1 MDNYGVSCDVNIL
14 DRTIT
19 LHNVPRKLR
28 GNIIHEIHE
37 MFEIET
43 IRTRQDDTKKL
54 NNSSDGIKKS
64 KPAVIQT
71 QGYKT
76 IKCNNYSND
85 ILDKKIQEEFL
96 KFSKFNLNSKDK
108 LAYLKKLNSELYL
121 LHKTKIFCASEGDI
135 IQCEFNS
142 FLRGELRKKY

>member
-54 NNSSDGIKKS
+54 NNSSD
-64 KPAVIQT
+64 A
-71 QGYKT
+71 
-76 IKCNNYSND
+76 
-85 ILDKKIQEEFL
+85 L
-96 KFSKFNLNSKDK
+96 KNLNP
-108 LAYLKKLNSELYL
+108 
-121 LHKTKIFCASEGDI
+121 
-135 IQCEFNS
+135 Q
-142 FLRGELRKKY
+142 